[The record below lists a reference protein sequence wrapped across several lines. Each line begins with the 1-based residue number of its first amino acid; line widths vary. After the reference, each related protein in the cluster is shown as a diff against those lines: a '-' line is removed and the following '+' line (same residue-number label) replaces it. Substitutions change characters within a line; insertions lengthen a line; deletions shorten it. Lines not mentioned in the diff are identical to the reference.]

1 MIPLRDDQPIFST
14 PFVNYFLILI
24 NVAVFLWEWSAGMQN
39 HRALNSFLIE
49 FGVVPHHTLA
59 VLAGHSHDAV
69 ATAILPLFTSMFLHA
84 SFLHVAGNMLFLWIF
99 GDNIEDYLGHFTYL
113 VFYLVSGVAAGIT
126 HILLNQ
132 GSRIPSVGASG
143 AIAGV
148 MGAYFILY
156 PKARV
161 LIWFPP
167 IFFFHVPAWLML
179 GYWFLVNFLSGTS
192 TAIAETSQTSGG
204 VAFWAHV
211 GGFVAGV
218 VMINLFRE
226 RPHRDRYGTW

>member
-1 MIPLRDDQPIFST
+1 MIPLRDDQPTFSF
-14 PFVNYFLILI
+14 PFVNYFLIVA
-24 NVAVFLWEWSAGMQN
+24 NVLVFMWELSVS
-39 HRALNSFLIE
+39 HRALSLFMLQ

-59 VLAGHSHDAV
+59 VLAGHTPEPVAAV
-69 ATAILPLFTSMFLHA
+69 ILPLFTSMFLHA

-99 GDNIEDYLGHFTYL
+99 GDNVEDYLGHFKYL
-113 VFYLVSGVAAGIT
+113 VFYLASGVAAGAT

-132 GSRIPSVGASG
+132 GSRVPSVGASG

-156 PKARV
+156 PRARV

-179 GYWFLVNFLSGTS
+179 GYWFVGNFLSGTA
-192 TAIAETSQTSGG
+192 TAIAETSQTAGG
-204 VAFWAHV
+204 IAFWAHV

-218 VMINLFRE
+218 VMVNLFHE
-226 RPHRDRYGTW
+226 RPQRYWYGTW